1 MKQNRIRASRQMA
14 TLAIAAIFAVSAVH
28 AAAVQAELRSAAAI
42 LPNPSPGA
50 VAPTAPAGGV
60 VIGAQ
65 TWVCDASQGF
75 APVVATQQGALDP
88 VLAIGVSGSLKL
100 PISATTVP
108 ATCGQAALGSN
119 GVVYVTQGVVD
130 TKNTP
135 SSARGILRL
144 ALDPG
149 TGAFAGPS
157 TYIATTAGLDGNQPT
172 AVAVGPDGNLYVG
185 FLKNGNVK
193 RVLSPGSGTTQIVQ
207 SVGNTPQGHPARGFA
222 FIGADLYI
230 ASIDS
235 LSVIRNA
242 TSGACTGGCNATPIA
257 DGFSGVAHV
266 GITSDGINSVFFSVA
281 GDPQIQGSSQV
292 WRYTASTGN
301 FALVSQGGADHQ
313 GANATN
319 FSFVAAKT
327 NLLALDSGGNLWI
340 GDDTSNAATVG
351 AGRLWTISSVSL
363 STIPGGSTVG
373 GTNTQAILNVLRGPW
388 LFSLGNALFTPTFDA
403 NGTFTATIASPTGTP
418 IGTDA
423 GTWVLT
429 PPNVVSVFTNPQGH
443 LTFTDNAGVVLL
455 SADVL
460 LLNLDELASLTQATG
475 SLNPVVEWVAL
486 KTTL

>member
-1 MKQNRIRASRQMA
+1 M
-14 TLAIAAIFAVSAVH
+14 
-28 AAAVQAELRSAAAI
+28 
-42 LPNPSPGA
+42 
-50 VAPTAPAGGV
+50 
-60 VIGAQ
+60 
-65 TWVCDASQGF
+65 
-75 APVVATQQGALDP
+75 
-88 VLAIGVSGSLKL
+88 
-100 PISATTVP
+100 
-108 ATCGQAALGSN
+108 
-119 GVVYVTQGVVD
+119 
-130 TKNTP
+130 
-135 SSARGILRL
+135 
-144 ALDPG
+144 
-149 TGAFAGPS
+149 
-157 TYIATTAGLDGNQPT
+157 
-172 AVAVGPDGNLYVG
+172 
-185 FLKNGNVK
+185 
-193 RVLSPGSGTTQIVQ
+193 
-207 SVGNTPQGHPARGFA
+207 
-222 FIGADLYI
+222 
-230 ASIDS
+230 
-235 LSVIRNA
+235 IRNA

-351 AGRLWTISSVSL
+351 AGRLWTISSLSL

-388 LFSLGNALFTPTFDA
+388 LFSLGNALFTPTFNA

-460 LLNLDELASLTQATG
+460 LINFDELGALTQATG